1 MTTTPPDTEEKPAR
15 TGSETTPSVY
25 EVVIVGGGVVGLAQG
40 VALADGGISVA
51 IVDAA
56 DPAEAK
62 GVGFDGRAFA
72 VAYSSQLMLQTL
84 GVWDHLQGRTQAI
97 NDILVFDGKPG
108 GRFTRGGPSPFFLHF
123 DHRDLDGAIDG
134 NGEGAPLGSMVE
146 ARHARAALYDR
157 IAELRGADLMAP
169 DQVDAVRFDANGAD
183 VKLASGKSLRAAL
196 VIGADGRFSKLRE
209 QVGIKTVG
217 WTYKQ
222 HGLVTTIA
230 HARPH
235 EGVAQEYFLPSGPFA
250 ILPITDNR
258 SSLVWTERS
267 DLEPAIM
274 ALNDAQYAAQ
284 VRARCGAY
292 LGDIDI
298 VGPRFSYPLGLQVA
312 RDLVAPRLALI
323 GDAAHAIHPISGQG
337 WNLGLKDVA
346 ALAEI
351 LIEAKR
357 LGLDLGSADLLQTYQ
372 QWRRFDVTA
381 LAAITD
387 GLNRLFSTD
396 FAPLAFARD
405 IGMQAINQIGPLKKL
420 FMHHAAGA
428 VGTLPKLLMGQR
440 I

>member
-1 MTTTPPDTEEKPAR
+1 MTTETQDIRRQQPEKPR
-15 TGSETTPSVY
+15 NPEPQTTD
-25 EVVIVGGGVVGLAQG
+25 VVIVGGGVVGLAQA

-51 IVDAA
+51 VVDAA
-56 DPAEAK
+56 DPAEAR
-62 GVGFDGRAFA
+62 GAEFDGRAFA

-84 GVWDHLQGRTQAI
+84 GVWKHLEGRTQPI

-108 GRFTRGGPSPFFLHF
+108 SRFKRGGPSPFFLHF
-123 DHRDLDGAIDG
+123 DHRGLDSASD
-134 NGEGAPLGSMVE
+134 GAPLGSMVE

-157 IAELRGADLMAP
+157 AAELDNVTLLAP
-169 DQVDAVRFDANGAD
+169 ETVEEVSFDANGAD
-183 VKLASGKSLRAAL
+183 VTLGSGRNLRASL

-230 HARPH
+230 HDRPH

-258 SSLVWTERS
+258 SSLVWTERA
-267 DLEPAIM
+267 DLVPAIN
-274 ALNDAQYAAQ
+274 ALSDEQYAAQ
-284 VRARCGAY
+284 VRARCGGY
-292 LGDIDI
+292 LGDIKI
-298 VGPRFSYPLGLQVA
+298 AGPRFSYPLGLQVA
-312 RDLVAPRLALI
+312 RELVAPRLALI

-357 LGLDLGSADLLQTYQ
+357 LGLDLGSADLLSTYQ
-372 QWRRFDVTA
+372 QWRRFDITA

-396 FAPLAFARD
+396 FAPLALARD
-405 IGMQAINQIGPLKKL
+405 IGMQAVNQIGPLKKL

-428 VGTLPKLLMGQR
+428 VGTLPKLLMGER
-440 I
+440 V

>member
-1 MTTTPPDTEEKPAR
+1 MTSSSQTPAETGAPAA
-15 TGSETTPSVY
+15 PAY
-25 EVVIVGGGVVGLAQG
+25 DVVIVGGGVVGLTQA

-51 IVDAA
+51 VIDAA

-62 GVGFDGRAFA
+62 GEGFDGRAFA

-84 GVWDHLQGRTQAI
+84 GVWDHLGGRTQAI

-108 GRFTRGGPSPFFLHF
+108 GRFRRGGPSPFFLHF
-123 DHRDLDGAIDG
+123 DHRDLAGAVDQEDG
-134 NGEGAPLGSMVE
+134 GAPLGSMVE

-157 IAELRGADLMAP
+157 IDAMSGVDLMAP
-169 DQVDAVRFDANGAD
+169 EQVDNVDFDSNGAD
-183 VKLASGKSLRAAL
+183 VLLRSGARLRTSL
-196 VIGADGRFSKLRE
+196 VIAADGRFSKLRE
-209 QVGIKTVG
+209 QAGIKTVG
-217 WTYKQ
+217 WTYDQ

-230 HARPH
+230 HERPH
-235 EGVAQEYFLPSGPFA
+235 DGVAQEYFLPSGPFA

-267 DLEPAIM
+267 DLAPAIL
-274 ALNDAQYAAQ
+274 ALDDAAFAAEL
-284 VRARCGAY
+284 RKRCGSY
-292 LGDIDI
+292 LGDIDMA
-298 VGPRFSYPLGLQVA
+298 GPRFSYPLGLQVA

-351 LIEAKR
+351 LIDAKR
-357 LGLDLGSADLLQTYQ
+357 LGMDLGSADLLQTYQ
-372 QWRRFDVTA
+372 QWRRFDITA

-396 FAPLAFARD
+396 FAPLALARD
-405 IGMQAINQIGPLKKL
+405 MGMQAVNQMGPLKKL

-428 VGTLPKLLMGQR
+428 VGTLPKLLMGER
-440 I
+440 V

>member
-1 MTTTPPDTEEKPAR
+1 MTLSPPNALEKARNAAPATT
-15 TGSETTPSVY
+15 
-25 EVVIVGGGVVGLAQG
+25 EVVIVGGGVVGLAQA
-40 VALADGGISVA
+40 VALADGGIAV
-51 IVDAA
+51 ILVDAA
-56 DPAEAK
+56 DPATAR
-62 GVGFDGRAFA
+62 GAAFDGRAFA

-123 DHRDLDGAIDG
+123 DHRDLEGG
-134 NGEGAPLGSMVE
+134 NDGAPLGSMVE

-157 IAELRGADLMAP
+157 AAELDTLTLLAP
-169 DQVDAVRFDANGAD
+169 ETVDEVRFESNGAD
-183 VKLASGKSLRAAL
+183 VTLGSGKALRAAL
-196 VIGADGRFSKLRE
+196 VIAADGRFSKLRE

-230 HARPH
+230 HDRPH

-267 DLEPAIM
+267 DLVPAIE
-274 ALNDAQYAAQ
+274 ALSDEQYAAQ

-292 LGDIDI
+292 LGNIQI
-298 VGPRFSYPLGLQVA
+298 AGPRFSYPLGLQVA
-312 RDLVAPRLALI
+312 RELVAPRLALI

-346 ALAEI
+346 ALTEI

-357 LGLDLGSADLLQTYQ
+357 LGLDLGSTDLLSTYQ
-372 QWRRFDVTA
+372 QWRRFDITA

-396 FAPLAFARD
+396 FAPLALARD

-428 VGTLPKLLMGQR
+428 VGTLPKLLTGER
-440 I
+440 V